1 METARTQTNKLKKS
15 KRWRYNVIYVIAAKF
30 RFSIYEGTT
39 MIISYDNLWKTLIDK
54 KMNKT
59 ELAKKAKISSS
70 TIAKMTRGEPVAMT
84 VLVKICDTLNCD
96 VGDIL
101 SIRREES

>member
-1 METARTQTNKLKKS
+1 MN
-15 KRWRYNVIYVIAAKF
+15 
-30 RFSIYEGTT
+30 
-39 MIISYDNLWKTLIDK
+39 ISYDNLWKILIDK
-54 KMNKT
+54 RMNKT
-59 ELAKKAKISSS
+59 ELGKKTGISSS

-84 VLVKICDTLNCD
+84 VLLKICDVLNCD

>member
-1 METARTQTNKLKKS
+1 
-15 KRWRYNVIYVIAAKF
+15 
-30 RFSIYEGTT
+30 
-39 MIISYDNLWKTLIDK
+39 MIISYDNLWKMLIDK

-59 ELAKKAKISSS
+59 ELAKRIKISSS
-70 TIAKMTRGEPVAMT
+70 TMAKMTRGEPVAMA
-84 VLVKICDTLNCD
+84 VIVKICDSLNCD

>member
-1 METARTQTNKLKKS
+1 
-15 KRWRYNVIYVIAAKF
+15 
-30 RFSIYEGTT
+30 

-101 SIRREES
+101 SIKREES